1 MAFELD
7 NTKLNAKHYTSGVPS
22 SSTTSGTGQLRVADQ
37 TADQTALN
45 LGVAGLKYLKGRILA
60 KSGIAN
66 TETFTFNVRVDTVVG
81 MTSPELIYQAPT
93 YTAVTGDVAVC
104 MDFEGWSE
112 DGFQYVSIDVTNAGT
127 WTFDLILEGF

>member
-7 NTKLNAKHYTSGVPS
+7 NTKLNDKFYTSGIPTS
-22 SSTTSGTGQLRVADQ
+22 TTTSGTGQLRVADQ

-45 LGVAGLKYLKGRILA
+45 LGVAGLKYLRGRIFA

-66 TETFTFNVRVDTVVG
+66 TETFAFNVRVDTVVG
-81 MTSPELIYQAPT
+81 MTSPELIYQSPT

-104 MDFEGWSE
+104 MDFEGCSE
-112 DGFQYVSIDVTNAGT
+112 DGFQFVSIVVTNAGT
-127 WTFDLILEGF
+127 WTFDLVLEGF